1 MKKLYIFLDGVRRD
15 FLEPYGYYINN
26 MPNIKRYLSK
36 FQKLNMYSPASW
48 TPSFFWSCNKKYSSQ
63 STYHIVDLF
72 GKLKHYEYIFSFMA
86 NSWNNVLG
94 SVIYKNKKLIYDYV
108 NNISYWTNLEKD
120 PKEKNMEILGQ
131 QYMNSEA
138 RKYFAL
144 LNEKID
150 INKIKEILGGDLIT
164 DSIYVS

>member
-1 MKKLYIFLDGVRRD
+1 
-15 FLEPYGYYINN
+15 
-26 MPNIKRYLSK
+26 
-36 FQKLNMYSPASW
+36 
-48 TPSFFWSCNKKYSSQ
+48 
-63 STYHIVDLF
+63 
-72 GKLKHYEYIFSFMA
+72 MA